1 MTEREKVRFISGG
14 DECAAWYY
22 PGTAGTCVIMCGGFA
37 VTKGPGTDRF
47 ARRFQEAG
55 FGVLAFDPRRL
66 GESGGTPRQV
76 VRIKDELADWRAAIE
91 FARTLPGVDPD
102 RIALWGFS
110 LSGGHVLRTAARDAR
125 VAAVIAQT
133 PNADGAKAVRSA
145 ARFQRPSVLLRLAAL
160 GVADAARGLAGRPP
174 ILVPLVAPPG
184 TLATLSTPD
193 AVATPE
199 ALDPDGRY
207 PDWRQA
213 VAARSTFGLGLYRP
227 GRDAAGIGCP
237 LLVVVAD
244 QDQTALPG
252 PAIEVARRAP
262 RGELFRVPGGHYAP
276 FLDSH
281 DEVVAAEVAFLRRH
295 LTAEADS
302 QRVAGAQA

>member
-22 PGTAGTCVIMCGGFA
+22 PGTGGTCVIMCGGFA
-37 VTKGPGTDRF
+37 VTKEPGTDRF

-55 FGVLAFDPRRL
+55 LGVLAFDPRRL

-76 VRIKDELADWRAAIE
+76 VRIKDELADWRAAID
-91 FARTLPGVDPD
+91 FAGTLPGVDPD

-110 LSGGHVLRTAARDAR
+110 LSGGHVLRLAARDAR

-133 PNADGAKAVRSA
+133 PNADGAKAVRA
-145 ARFQRPSVLLRLAAL
+145 AAKFQKPSLLLRLAAL
-160 GVADAARGLAGRPP
+160 GVADAVLGLAGRPP
-174 ILVPLVAPPG
+174 MLVPLVAPRG

-199 ALDPDGRY
+199 ALDPDGEY
-207 PDWRQA
+207 ADWQQA
-213 VAARSTFGLGLYRP
+213 VAARSTFALGFYRP
-227 GRDAAGIGCP
+227 GRAASKIRCP
-237 LLVVVAD
+237 LLVVVAE

-262 RGELFRVPGGHYAP
+262 GAELFRVPGGHYAP

-281 DEVVAAEVAFLRRH
+281 DRVVEAEVAFLRRH
-295 LTAEADS
+295 LAGDVSAE
-302 QRVAGAQA
+302 RVAGAQS